1 MMFKFLTVLIFIAQV
16 FPQQSKLSKA
26 VNYLSG
32 YIASDYF
39 LEMNNDY
46 NDLSL
51 VDSIYLKAT
60 RYYDEDYTESLLALT
75 FTTVPYRNVPI
86 TLPLINQTLHYPLI
100 SADLDTFLLKNKN
113 LPSQLF
119 YDSPQNEYGDED
131 KLAHFFGN
139 AFIGYAEPVFDLAD
153 VFGYFVEAFE
163 EDFKAQ
169 SKVDFRDMDVNW
181 YGKLFGDLLE
191 ENKHILPSQV
201 LLIRSFRY
209 FNLTL

>member
-1 MMFKFLTVLIFIAQV
+1 MIKLFCSIIFFQTII

-32 YIASDYF
+32 YVASNSF
-39 LEMNNDY
+39 LELDQSSPHLN
-46 NDLSL
+46 L
-51 VDSIYLKAT
+51 VDSIYIKAIKF
-60 RYYDEDYTESLLALT
+60 YDEDYSEALLALT
-75 FTTVPYRNVPI
+75 FATVPYRKVPI
-86 TLPLINQTLHYPLI
+86 TLPLINVIVYYPLI
-100 SADLDTFLLKNKN
+100 SADLDTYLLKNKN

-119 YDSPQNEYGDED
+119 YDSPQNNYGDKD

-139 AFIGYAEPVFDLAD
+139 SFIGYAEPVFDLAD

-169 SKVDFRDMDVNW
+169 SKVDFRDMNVNW

-191 ENKHILPSQV
+191 ENKKVLPSQV
-201 LLIRSFRY
+201 MLIRSFRY
-209 FNLTL
+209 FNLNL

>member
-1 MMFKFLTVLIFIAQV
+1 MLKLLFVFVISTQF

-32 YIASDYF
+32 YIASNSFFELDQSTPH
-39 LEMNNDY
+39 LN
-46 NDLSL
+46 L
-51 VDSIYLKAT
+51 VDSIYLNAIKF
-60 RYYDEDYTESLLALT
+60 YNEDHSEALLALT
-75 FTTVPYRNVPI
+75 FTTVPYRKVPI
-86 TLPLINQTLHYPLI
+86 TLPLINIVVHYPLI
-100 SADLDTFLLKNKN
+100 SADLDTYLLKNQN
-113 LPSQLF
+113 SPSQLF
-119 YDSPQNEYGDED
+119 YDSPQNNYGDKD

-139 AFIGYAEPVFDLAD
+139 SFIGYAEPVFDLAD

-169 SKVDFRDMDVNW
+169 SKVDFRDMNVNW

-191 ENKHILPSQV
+191 ENKNILPSQV

-209 FNLTL
+209 FNLNL

>member
-1 MMFKFLTVLIFIAQV
+1 MTKLILSIFFFQIFI

-32 YIASDYF
+32 YIASNSF
-39 LEMNNDY
+39 LELDQLTPHLN
-46 NDLSL
+46 L
-51 VDSIYLKAT
+51 VDSIYLKAIK
-60 RYYDEDYTESLLALT
+60 YYDLEYSEALLALT
-75 FTTVPYRNVPI
+75 FTTVPYRKVPI
-86 TLPLINQTLHYPLI
+86 TLPLINVVVHYPLI
-100 SADLDTFLLKNKN
+100 SADLDTYLLKNQN

-119 YDSPQNEYGDED
+119 YDSPQNNFGDKD

-139 AFIGYAEPVFDLAD
+139 SFIGYAEPVFDLAD

-169 SKVDFRDMDVNW
+169 SKVDFRDMNVNW

-191 ENKHILPSQV
+191 KNRNILPSQV
-201 LLIRSFRY
+201 MLIRSFRY
-209 FNLTL
+209 FNINL